1 MTANGWIQIAIYA
14 AILLALA
21 RPLGGY
27 MTAVFEGRIG
37 FLRPVERVFYALCGV
52 DERQEQHWLTYGFGM
67 LLFHAAGFALLYALQ
82 RFQFYLP
89 FNPQGQVA
97 PSPDS
102 AFNTA
107 VSFTTNTNWQ
117 SYTPES
123 TMGYLVQMTGL
134 TVHNFI
140 SAAAGIALS
149 IALIRGFARRSAQT
163 IGNFWVDMTRC
174 VLYILLP
181 LSMSGRWCWS
191 GRGFRRTS
199 RPTSRRRPSKA
210 ANRSSRKVRLP
221 RRRSSRNSGRM
232 AAASSTPIPPI
243 PMKTQAP

>member
-1 MTANGWIQIAIYA
+1 MTANGWIQIALYA
-14 AILLALA
+14 AILLVLV

-27 MTAVFEGRIG
+27 MTAVFDGRVA
-37 FLRPVERVFYALCGV
+37 FLRPVERAFYSLCGV
-52 DERQEQHWLTYGFGM
+52 DERQEQHWLIYGAGM

-89 FNPQGQVA
+89 FNPQGQLA

-123 TMGYLVQMTGL
+123 TMGYLVQMAGL

-140 SAAAGIALS
+140 SAAAGIVLS

-181 LSMSGRWCWS
+181 LSIVGALVLVWQGVPQNLSPYIDATTLEGAKQVIAQ
-191 GRGFRRTS
+191 G
-199 RPTSRRRPSKA
+199 P
-210 ANRSSRKVRLP
+210 V
-221 RRRSSRNSGRM
+221 
-232 AAASSTPIPPI
+232 ASQEI
-243 PMKTQAP
+243 